1 MLIRY
6 LLVTCAVVF
15 LAATG
20 RPEIDAFLDRRLQA
34 WAGEDPMALR
44 FRVSSDPTLQGM
56 VIWDAE
62 GQRIFP
68 PGGGLIHVSE
78 ERILSDLDRLNALRA
93 EPELPAWDVVA
104 RGSDLFYRCGADRC
118 LLVDGPALLAEMGI
132 PGVSLQDLLAR
143 RDRPWALVALG
154 LCAGAGAMLW
164 AVRRKRQVMAPAPQG
179 FRFGHALIDPDRMAA
194 QVGDRK
200 STLTARDLKLIALFR
215 DNAGTVLS
223 KDVLYDAGWG
233 RDYAPNSRALEQ
245 HILTLRRKLDPAR
258 ERPEVIETVHGH
270 GYRYNG

>member
-20 RPEIDAFLDRRLQA
+20 RPEIEALLDSRLQA
-34 WAGEDPMALR
+34 WQDEDLMALR
-44 FRVSSDPTLQGM
+44 FRVSSDPAIRAM

-68 PGGGLIHVSE
+68 PGGGLTHVSE

-93 EPELPAWDVVA
+93 EPDLPAWDVVA
-104 RGSDLFYRCGADRC
+104 RGSDLFYRCSADRC

-132 PGVSLQDLLAR
+132 TGVSLQDLLTR
-143 RDRPWALVALG
+143 RDRPWGLVALG
-154 LCAGAGAMLW
+154 LCAGAGAVLW
-164 AVRRKRQVMAPAPQG
+164 AVRRKRKVTAADPDG
-179 FRFGHALIDPDRMAA
+179 FRFGHARIDPNRMAA
-194 QVGDRK
+194 QIGDRK
-200 STLTARDLKLIALFR
+200 TALTARDLKLIALFR
-215 DNAGTVLS
+215 ENMGTVLS
-223 KDVLYDAGWG
+223 KDALYDAGWG